1 MRLGIGWR
9 SKLMSKKKPPK
20 PADIVSMRGV
30 ASFDTN
36 EIIVLV
42 HAPVE
47 PVAEAF
53 KEIRKLKNWTR
64 NANGQFIEVANP
76 SYLVYQLRGHIWT
89 IVDCYHGQAR
99 MVPDHAK
106 ALSKTLKTKAI
117 FYGNSDTAGVTA
129 YELFDNGKLL
139 EHFELG
145 DDGVNFTSDLRNVDA
160 PDDDTEVYDFVDEF
174 FKSHNAFAPSWS
186 VYLGG
191 WNQKPG
197 QRVQMQMDGKAV
209 ERVDFLS

>member
-1 MRLGIGWR
+1 MTVEIERGGDVP
-9 SKLMSKKKPPK
+9 KKKPPK
-20 PADIVSMRGV
+20 PADTAGMRGV

-53 KEIRKLKNWTR
+53 KQIRKLKNWTR
-64 NANGQFIEVANP
+64 SANRQFIEVADP
-76 SYLVYQLRGHIWT
+76 SYLVYQLRGHVWT
-89 IVDCYHGQAR
+89 ILDCYHGRLR

-106 ALSKTLKTKAI
+106 TLSKTLNTKAI

-145 DDGVNFTSDLRNVDA
+145 DDGVNFTSEIRNLHA
-160 PDDDTEVYDFVDEF
+160 PNAGPGVYDFVDKF
-174 FKSHNAFAPSWS
+174 FKSHNALAPSWS

-191 WNQKPG
+191 WHQKPG
-197 QRVQMQMDGKAV
+197 QRVQLQMDEKAV
-209 ERVDFLS
+209 GRVDFLS